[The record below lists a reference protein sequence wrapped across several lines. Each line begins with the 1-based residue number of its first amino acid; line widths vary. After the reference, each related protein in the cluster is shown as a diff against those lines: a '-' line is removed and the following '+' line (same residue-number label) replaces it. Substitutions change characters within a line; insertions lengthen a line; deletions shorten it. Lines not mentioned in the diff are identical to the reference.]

1 MCSLEVRQQ
10 TVNLFNTSSSLVTF
24 ASLNKFKGEIN
35 IMPVMKKNLQFK
47 KAELIFE
54 DDKVIVIEE
63 LKDDVVETDLIEKLR
78 MFEGQKGLS
87 ISISLENNA

>member
-1 MCSLEVRQQ
+1 
-10 TVNLFNTSSSLVTF
+10 
-24 ASLNKFKGEIN
+24 
-35 IMPVMKKNLQFK
+35 MKKNLQFK

-54 DDKVIVIEE
+54 EDKVVVIEE
-63 LKDDVVETDLIEKLR
+63 LKDDVIETDLIEKLR

>member
-1 MCSLEVRQQ
+1 MVRQGSPKPLMEVRFFPLLPI
-10 TVNLFNTSSSLVTF
+10 NE
-24 ASLNKFKGEIN
+24 FKGEIN

-54 DDKVIVIEE
+54 DEKVIVIEE

>member
-1 MCSLEVRQQ
+1 
-10 TVNLFNTSSSLVTF
+10 
-24 ASLNKFKGEIN
+24 
-35 IMPVMKKNLQFK
+35 MPVMKKNLQFK

-63 LKDDVVETDLIEKLR
+63 LKDYVTETHLFEKLR
-78 MFEGQKGLS
+78 MFEGQTGLS

>member
-1 MCSLEVRQQ
+1 
-10 TVNLFNTSSSLVTF
+10 
-24 ASLNKFKGEIN
+24 
-35 IMPVMKKNLQFK
+35 MPVMKKNLQFK

-54 DDKVIVIEE
+54 DEKIIVIEE
-63 LKDDVVETDLIEKLR
+63 LKDDVVETDLIKKLR

>member
-1 MCSLEVRQQ
+1 MARQGSPKPLMEVRFFPLLPI
-10 TVNLFNTSSSLVTF
+10 NE
-24 ASLNKFKGEIN
+24 FKGEID

-63 LKDDVVETDLIEKLR
+63 LKDDVTETDLFEKLK

>member
-1 MCSLEVRQQ
+1 
-10 TVNLFNTSSSLVTF
+10 
-24 ASLNKFKGEIN
+24 
-35 IMPVMKKNLQFK
+35 MPVMKKNLQFK

-54 DDKVIVIEE
+54 EDKVIAIEE
-63 LKDDVVETDLIEKLR
+63 LKDDVIETNLIEKLK

>member
-1 MCSLEVRQQ
+1 MVRQRSPKPLMEVRFFP
-10 TVNLFNTSSSLVTF
+10 LLPI
-24 ASLNKFKGEIN
+24 NKFKVEIS

-54 DDKVIVIEE
+54 DDKVMVIEE
-63 LKDDVVETDLIEKLR
+63 LKDDVVETNLIEKLR

>member
-1 MCSLEVRQQ
+1 
-10 TVNLFNTSSSLVTF
+10 
-24 ASLNKFKGEIN
+24 
-35 IMPVMKKNLQFK
+35 MPVMKKNLQFK

-54 DDKVIVIEE
+54 EDKVIVIEE
-63 LKDDVVETDLIEKLR
+63 LKDDVIETNLIEKIR

>member
-1 MCSLEVRQQ
+1 MVRQRSPKPLMEVRFFPLLPI
-10 TVNLFNTSSSLVTF
+10 NE
-24 ASLNKFKGEIN
+24 FKGEID

>member
-1 MCSLEVRQQ
+1 MAQLVEQL
-10 TVNLFNTSSSLVTF
+10 TVNQWVTGSSPVIP
-24 ASLNKFKGEIN
+24 ANKINLREID

-54 DDKVIVIEE
+54 DDRVIVIEE
-63 LKDDVVETDLIEKLR
+63 LKDDVTETNLFEKLKI
-78 MFEGQKGLS
+78 FEGQKGLS

>member
-1 MCSLEVRQQ
+1 MARQRSPKPLMEVRFFPLLPI
-10 TVNLFNTSSSLVTF
+10 NE
-24 ASLNKFKGEIN
+24 FKGEID

-63 LKDDVVETDLIEKLR
+63 LKDDVTETNLFEKLR

>member
-1 MCSLEVRQQ
+1 MVVQRSPKPLVKVRFFELLP
-10 TVNLFNTSSSLVTF
+10 V
-24 ASLNKFKGEIN
+24 NKFKEIN

-54 DDKVIVIEE
+54 DEKIIVIEE
-63 LKDDVVETDLIEKLR
+63 LKDDVTETNLFEKLK